1 MPGKGG
7 LTITGQ
13 LGDVMKESV
22 TTAFSWLRANAERM
36 GLPPTT
42 FEKTDIHIHFPDGAT
57 PKDGPSAGLA
67 IATALTSLF
76 TGIPVRSDTAMTGEI
91 TLRGIAGMIGGVREK
106 VLGAHRAGIKRVLLP
121 EKNKKDLIDVPES
134 VRTSLEFSF
143 ATHVDDA
150 LKFALERT
158 PFTGAPATPPV
169 EEPKAEVR
177 A

>member
-1 MPGKGG
+1 SQTGVSVGLTYTSLGFGDILFIEATKMPGKGS

-22 TTAFSWLRANAERM
+22 TTAFSWLRANADRM
-36 GLPPTT
+36 GLQPTA

-76 TGIPVRSDTAMTGEI
+76 TNIPVRSDTAMTGEI

-106 VLGAHRAGIKRVLLP
+106 VLGAARAGIKRVLLP
-121 EKNKKDLIDVPES
+121 EKNKKDLVDVPES
-134 VRTSLEFSF
+134 
-143 ATHVDDA
+143 
-150 LKFALERT
+150 
-158 PFTGAPATPPV
+158 
-169 EEPKAEVR
+169 
-177 A
+177 

>member
-1 MPGKGG
+1 
-7 LTITGQ
+7 
-13 LGDVMKESV
+13 
-22 TTAFSWLRANAERM
+22 M

-67 IATALTSLF
+67 IATALTSLV

-106 VLGAHRAGIKRVLLP
+106 VLGAHRAGIKRVMMP
-121 EKNKKDLIDVPES
+121 EKNKKDLVDVPDA
-134 VRTSLEFSF
+134 VRSQLEFNF
-143 ATHVDDA
+143 VKHVDEA
-150 LKFALERT
+150 LAWALEKS
-158 PFTGAPATPPV
+158 PFVTTPPAAVV
-169 EEPKAEVR
+169 EEPKSEIR